1 MAINSTNIKLRGT
14 IRATYGGAANDIK
27 LSDYYRTGNNSGLV
41 KEETLRYYD
50 ADYWL
55 DKPPSSTG
63 YQGNYTSA
71 NYARTTVIERWGPGA
86 TFWGVSIANQYVA
99 NTDITRTWRW
109 GGTILQQTTTQNNP
123 GTNEGVGPKIGST
136 TGGEGD
142 RGNTDVGQPSTA
154 YPNPTSGRWHY
165 GTPGMVEPD
174 GSSWPGFTNAPGG
187 TGPNSV
193 INQFLLVN
201 GSTYVEE
208 RGVPGIGPVRKWTN
222 IYALWRVRGL
232 AQDLVAIN
240 KNVPNNATAP
250 PNEEISFSDFI
261 GGYKGNL

>member
-1 MAINSTNIKLRGT
+1 MAINRTNIKLRGT
-14 IRATYGGAANDIK
+14 IRDTYGGATTNVK
-27 LSDYYRTGNNSGLV
+27 LSNYYRLSGNSGLV
-41 KEETLRYYD
+41 KENYSRPYNAQYF
-50 ADYWL
+50 L
-55 DKPPSSTG
+55 DKPPAWTG
-63 YQGNYTSA
+63 YQGSYTSA

-86 TFWGVSIANQYVA
+86 TFLGVSIANQYVA

-109 GGTILQQTTTQNNP
+109 GGSIIQQTTTQNNA
-123 GTNEGVGPKIGST
+123 GTNQGVGPKIGST
-136 TGGEGD
+136 TGGEGG
-142 RGNTDVGQPSTA
+142 RGNTDVGEPSGF
-154 YPNPTSGRWHY
+154 YPNPSSGRWHY

-174 GSSWPGFTNAPGG
+174 ESSWPGFTNAPSG

-193 INQFLLVN
+193 IDQFLLVG

-208 RGVPGIGPVRKWTN
+208 RTVPFVGPVRKWTN

-232 AQDLVAIN
+232 AAGLVDIN

-261 GGYKGNL
+261 GGQ